1 MPGLAGLAG
10 VTARKWSFTQ
20 RGRRASRRGPNSG
33 LVQGGRTG
41 SLRGRT
47 ATVGDRAAIVT
58 GAAHGIGRVVA
69 SHLAHSG
76 WQVILADIDGAA
88 ASEAAAAMGG
98 AGVACDVSD
107 EADVERLVAVARA
120 RDRKSV
126 V

>member
-10 VTARKWSFTQ
+10 VTPRKWAILYPT
-20 RGRRASRRGPNSG
+20 RAPASRRGPNSG

-41 SLRGRT
+41 SLRGRM

-69 SHLAHSG
+69 SHLARSG

-107 EADVERLVAVARA
+107 EAD
-120 RDRKSV
+120 
-126 V
+126 